1 MPSRKRS
8 LPLSDKMMEL
18 VARRF
23 RLLGDPSRLRILQ
36 SLEPGEKSVGA
47 ITMEVAGSQPT
58 VSKHLQALTEAGI
71 LDRRRDGNSVLYSI
85 ADPLIFKLCALV
97 CHSTESRVREDYS
110 ELLSKRKR

>member
-1 MPSRKRS
+1 MPTSKKS

-36 SLEPGEKSVGA
+36 SLEGGERSVGD
-47 ITMEVAGSQPT
+47 ITREVSGNQPN

-71 LDRRRDGNSVLYSI
+71 LHRRRDGNSILYSI

-97 CHSTESRVREDYS
+97 CHSTESRVRQHYS
-110 ELLSKRKR
+110 ELIRRKR